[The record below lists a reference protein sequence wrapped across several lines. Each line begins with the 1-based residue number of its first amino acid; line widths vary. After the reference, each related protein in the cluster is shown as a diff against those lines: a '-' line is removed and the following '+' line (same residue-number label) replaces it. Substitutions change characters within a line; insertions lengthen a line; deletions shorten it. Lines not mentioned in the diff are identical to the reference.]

1 MKILFD
7 PTKREKTLADR
18 GLDFAD
24 AALVFAGTTLEIED
38 TRKSYGETRIICYG
52 LLVGRMVV
60 VGYTPRGADRHIFS
74 MRKANEREKTRI
86 APLLE
91 V

>member
-1 MKILFD
+1 MAIPFD
-7 PTKREKTLADR
+7 PAKRATTLAER

-24 AALVFAGTTLEIED
+24 AELVFAGITLEVED
-38 TRKSYGETRIICYG
+38 TRKSYGEQRIVCFG
-52 LLVGRMVV
+52 QLEGRMVV

-74 MRKANEREKTRI
+74 MRKANEREQTRI

>member
-1 MKILFD
+1 MSITFD
-7 PTKREKTLADR
+7 PAKRATTLAER

-24 AALVFAGTTLEIED
+24 AELVFAGITLEVED
-38 TRKSYGETRIICYG
+38 TRKSYGEQRIVCFG
-52 LLVGRMVV
+52 QLEGRMVV

-74 MRKANEREKTRI
+74 MRKANEREQTRI